1 MSSSKPV
8 LHVLD
13 DDAAVRSLACRVG
26 ERCGFRTEAF
36 AAPGDFLATVAADRP
51 ELIILDIVLGETG
64 WIAVLEALSR
74 LRCTTPVI
82 VSSGLDERLL
92 GSAVRIGDK
101 LGLTMLAPL
110 RKPAGPA
117 ELSAVISAA
126 ARTGMPIRAADLD
139 DAIAMGQVVPYYQP
153 KVRVADRKPV
163 GAEALVHWE
172 HPSRGTLGPAFLLPL
187 AEKGD
192 AIMPLTDLMVERA
205 ARDCAAWRAA
215 GHAVSVAVNIPAR
228 CMAAPGFADRVA
240 ALAAKAGAEPAD
252 LTLEITETAAM
263 ADTPAVT
270 AALAGLSGH
279 GFELSMDDFGS
290 GCSSLAEL
298 HRLPF
303 QELKIDRSFVS
314 AMLRDREAMV
324 ITRAVIGMARMLG
337 LRTVAEGVEDEDAMD
352 ALGEMGCDIAQGF
365 RLGRPMPPGRFLG
378 WLDRGGVAARPVPPV
393 QFIIPPRR
401 VAA

>member
-26 ERCGFRTEAF
+26 ERCGFRTEVF
-36 AAPGDFLATVAADRP
+36 AAPRDFLAAVAADRP
-51 ELIILDIVLGETG
+51 ELIMLDIVLEETG

-126 ARTGMPIRAADLD
+126 ARNGLPIRAVDLD
-139 DAIAMGQVVPYYQP
+139 DAIAAGQLVPYYQP

-163 GAEALVHWE
+163 GAEALVRWE
-172 HPSRGTLGPAFLLPL
+172 HPARGTLGPAFFLPL

-205 ARDCAAWRAA
+205 ARDCAAWHSA
-215 GHAVSVAVNIPAR
+215 GHEVSVAVNIPAR
-228 CMAAPGFADRVA
+228 CLAAPGFADRVA
-240 ALAAKAGAEPAD
+240 ALAAKAGAEPAA

-279 GFELSMDDFGS
+279 GFALSMDDFGT

-303 QELKIDRSFVS
+303 HELKIDRSFVS

-324 ITRAVIGMARMLG
+324 ITRAVIGMARTLG

-352 ALGEMGCDIAQGF
+352 ALGEMGCDFAQGF
-365 RLGRPMPPGRFLG
+365 RLGRPMPPGRFLD
-378 WLDRGGVAARPVPPV
+378 WLDRGGLEARPVPPV